1 MVVTNVVRIRRRLN
15 YGPMTSGE
23 AAILTGLPLRYC
35 SAVLGQLHK
44 AGKISRSSERVKR
57 SAGPGAYLYSRK
69 SKIVRPWTTAEL
81 DKLKSMHR
89 KATADE
95 AAKVLGRPVNAV
107 RKQAAIHRV
116 KLPAVW
122 PKRKS

>member
-1 MVVTNVVRIRRRLN
+1 MGVTNVARIRRHL
-15 YGPMTSGE
+15 GTGSLTSGE
-23 AAILTGLPLRYC
+23 ASILTGLPLRYC
-35 SAVLGQLHK
+35 SAVLCKLWK
-44 AGKISRSSERVKR
+44 AGKVNRSSERLHKSTGP
-57 SAGPGAYLYSRK
+57 SAYVYSRK

-122 PKRKS
+122 PKRKP